1 MRPDSAEAAHG
12 SPVVPLD
19 TERARRADLT
29 GAKAAN
35 LALARAAGLPVLPGF
50 ALVPGALADGDG
62 RANGNGGADGNGRV
76 LDAAAL
82 RIAWRGLVGDDE
94 RPLAV
99 RSSSRY
105 EDTEGSSMAG
115 RFRTV
120 LDVSGWDAFTAA
132 VHEVLASAAFVEP
145 AEAAGAAEPPD
156 RGDGVE
162 PVALPRDGMHTG
174 IHDGMAV
181 LVQPMLYPD
190 VGGVMFGA
198 DPVTGRTDHV
208 LVSVA
213 ADGPAALVDGTAQ
226 GVRYRMT
233 RVGRLL
239 DREPPE
245 PRGERLLGP
254 GRLRR
259 LAVLAR
265 RAGDLFGGPQD
276 IEFAFDHDDR
286 LWLLQ
291 SRPITAMAARVPRGA
306 RLLGP
311 GPVAETFPG
320 VLQPLEED
328 LWVGPMAHGLTV
340 ALDIL
345 GAASRRMLRSVKPV
359 VVVDGRVAADLVLL
373 GVEPPRHRVLNVIN
387 PVPPARKLRAA
398 WRLGRLRTTLPL
410 LALDLMADVDRQLT
424 ELPSPARLS
433 SGQVLDAA
441 SWGRRV
447 LSALHAQESL
457 AGALLGA
464 GDETTV
470 AAEALAV
477 LTEGRAAG
485 LDDAALLT
493 SRPVLL
499 GLFPPSLTE
508 PARLPPATT
517 WTGVSR
523 GVSSLPVRE
532 GLRLRIRW
540 VQEMQAGMVRAF
552 GERLVAAGLLDDATR
567 VGLLRWDEIVAVGGG
582 SALPSDL
589 AERLPRPHRE
599 GLPAAFRLAD
609 GETVPEPARQPRRG
623 RSGGEDAGGRGQ
635 GAGGGSGA
643 GTVWDGR
650 GARPEQAVLVVRVL
664 DPALAP
670 LLPGLAG
677 LVAETGSPLS
687 HLAVLA
693 REYHVPT
700 ATAVADAVTRFPR
713 GTAVTVDGG
722 TGDVRAATMTW
733 TADADAEGDAESDV
747 AADSD
752 AGSTGPTAATT
763 TATTTAPTAEEV
775 DPERMRVPARPPRP
789 LPGKGASP

>member
-1 MRPDSAEAAHG
+1 MRPDSAEAAHT

-19 TERARRADLT
+19 TERARNSDLT

-35 LALARAAGLPVLPGF
+35 LARAAAAGLPVLPGF
-50 ALVPGALADGDG
+50 ALVPGPYV
-62 RANGNGGADGNGRV
+62 NGNGSSNGR
-76 LDAAAL
+76 LQDAVTATTL
-82 RIAWRGLVGDDE
+82 RAAWRGLAGTDE

-105 EDTEGSSMAG
+105 EDTENSSMAG

-120 LDVSGWDAFTAA
+120 LDVRGWDAFADA
-132 VHEVLASAAFVEP
+132 VREVLDSAALVDP
-145 AEAAGAAEPPD
+145 AADAAPDAVPVAAAE
-156 RGDGVE
+156 RRE
-162 PVALPRDGMHTG
+162 HARSAHN
-174 IHDGMAV
+174 GMAV
-181 LVQPMLYPD
+181 LVQPMLRPE

-198 DPVTGRTDHV
+198 DPVTGRTDRIV
-208 LVSVA
+208 VGVA
-213 ADGPAALVDGTAQ
+213 AGGPAALVDGTTQ

-233 RVGRLL
+233 RAGRLL
-239 DREPPE
+239 DREPAE
-245 PRGERLLGP
+245 PRAERLLGP
-254 GRLRR
+254 SRLRR

-265 RAGDLFGGPQD
+265 RAADLFDGPQD
-276 IEFAFDHDDR
+276 IEFAFDADDR

-328 LWVGPMAHGLTV
+328 LWLAPMAHGLAV

-345 GAASRRMLRSVKPV
+345 GAASRRTLRAVPPV
-359 VVVDGRVAADLVLL
+359 VAVDGRAAADLVLL
-373 GVEPPRHRVLNVIN
+373 GVVPPRHRVLNVLN
-387 PVPPARKLRAA
+387 PVPPARKVRAA
-398 WRLGRLRTTLPL
+398 WRLGRLRTALPL
-410 LALDLMADVDRQLT
+410 VALDLMADVDRQLT
-424 ELPSPARLS
+424 ELPAPVGLS
-433 SGQVLDAA
+433 SGQVLDAV

-457 AGALLGA
+457 AGALLGP

-485 LDDAALLT
+485 LDDAALLAAH
-493 SRPVLL
+493 PVLL
-499 GLFPPSLTE
+499 GLFPPSLTA
-508 PARLPPATT
+508 PARMPPATT
-517 WTGVSR
+517 WTGVPR

-540 VQEMQAGMVRAF
+540 VQEMQAGMTRAF
-552 GERLVAAGLLDDATR
+552 GARLVAAGLLDGVDRT
-567 VGLLRWDEIVAVGGG
+567 GLLRWAELVAVGGG
-582 SALPSDL
+582 GALPSDL
-589 AERLPRPHRE
+589 AERRPRPDRE
-599 GLPAAFRLAD
+599 ALPAAFRLAD
-609 GETVPEPARQPRRG
+609 GEPVPESAPRTGRG
-623 RSGGEDAGGRGQ
+623 RRRAGATDDGGQ

-643 GTVWDGR
+643 GTVWDGL
-650 GARPEQAVLVVRVL
+650 GPRPERAVLVVRVL

-700 ATAVADAVTRFPR
+700 ATAVPDAVARFPR
-713 GTAVTVDGG
+713 GAEVTVDGG
-722 TGDVRAATMTW
+722 TGDVKAAPTTW
-733 TADADAEGDAESDV
+733 TADDPDDDGRD
-747 AADSD
+747 
-752 AGSTGPTAATT
+752 TAAGE
-763 TATTTAPTAEEV
+763 AAL
-775 DPERMRVPARPPRP
+775 ERVRVPARPHRP